1 MSLIRLVDHAEFCD
15 EKNLLITSGIEGVF
29 IFKFRYESKY
39 NPETAEKVDP
49 QGIYIKISLLNKQPI

>member
-49 QGIYIKISLLNKQPI
+49 